1 MFYPFHFSRPVP
13 KSVADTIIYHTT
25 PTTRKV
31 LTAQTGTSG
40 RHPFIFVNQEPS
52 VIDLDMW
59 VVIDIRERLGVAY
72 GDNPRLLT
80 RKPDLGKLLAVRG
93 LVV

>member
-1 MFYPFHFSRPVP
+1 MFYPFHFSRPVL
-13 KSVADTIIYHTT
+13 KSVADTFVYHTT
-25 PTTRKV
+25 STTRKV
-31 LTAQTGTSG
+31 LTAQAGTSG
-40 RHPFIFVNQEPS
+40 SHSLVFLNQEPS
-52 VIDLDMW
+52 VINLDMR

-80 RKPDLGKLLAVRG
+80 RKPDFGKLLAVRG